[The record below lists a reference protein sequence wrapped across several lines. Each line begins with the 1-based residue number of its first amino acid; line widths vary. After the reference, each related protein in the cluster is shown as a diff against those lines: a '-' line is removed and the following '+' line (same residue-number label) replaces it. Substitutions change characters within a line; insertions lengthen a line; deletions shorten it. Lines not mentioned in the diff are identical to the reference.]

1 MGEEQIITNENVD
14 INQEQE
20 QPRSADDTIAEL
32 KAEVMR
38 LKKAT
43 DKATSEAASYKKKY
57 NETLSES
64 ERTRMEKAEKDAQML
79 DELNTL
85 RREKAIYQHTASFM
99 KLGYSEKNA
108 IAAANALFDNDTDE
122 LLRLQQ
128 NQLAEAEKRIRQDL
142 MKKMP
147 APVIGN
153 DDTISVTQEQFDKME
168 YTDRLE
174 LFKNHRS
181 VYDKLAGHN

>member
-1 MGEEQIITNENVD
+1 MGEETNINENAGM
-14 INQEQE
+14 QEQE
-20 QPRSADDTIAEL
+20 QAQGKSTDDTIAEL

-57 NETLSES
+57 NETLSET
-64 ERTRMEKAEKDAQML
+64 ERSRMEKAEKDAEML

-99 KLGYSEKNA
+99 KLGYPEKDA
-108 IAAANALFDNDTDE
+108 IAAANALFDSDTDE

-128 NQLAEAEKRIRQDL
+128 KQLAEAEKRIRQDL

-153 DDTISVTQEQFDKME
+153 DDTISVTQEQFDKMS
-168 YTDRLE
+168 YSDRLD
-174 LFKNHRS
+174 LFNNHRS
-181 VYDKLAGHN
+181 VYDRLMSAN